1 MWMLSFIPD
10 AVLQMVILVIMSAGG
25 ILYLLGIGLSFF
37 PPLTPYKEPVKIL
50 ATVLIIAGVYFYGSY
65 DTEMTWRKRVEE
77 VQAKVEKAE
86 AEGKELTQ
94 KIAQVSKQKQKV
106 RVEYYA
112 QVKERIVEK
121 AVQIDAKC
129 ELDPVVPKLHN
140 DAAVNPG
147 KLGKVTVEDVKK

>member
-1 MWMLSFIPD
+1 MWMLSFVPD
-10 AVLQMVILVIMSAGG
+10 AILQMVIFAVMAAGG
-25 ILYLLGIGLSFF
+25 VLYLLSYALALF
-37 PPLTPYKEPVKIL
+37 PPLALYKELVKTL

-77 VQAKVEKAE
+77 VQAKVAQAE
-86 AEGKELTQ
+86 EEGKALTQ
-94 KIAQVSKQKQKV
+94 KIDQVSKQKQKV

-140 DAAVNPG
+140 DAATNPG
-147 KLGKVTVEDVKK
+147 KLGKVTIEDVKK

>member
-10 AVLQMVILVIMSAGG
+10 AILQMVIFAIMAAGG
-25 ILYLLGIGLSFF
+25 VLYLLGYGLALF
-37 PPLTPYKEPVKIL
+37 PPLAPYKEVVKL
-50 ATVLIIAGVYFYGSY
+50 LSTVLIIAGVYFYGSY
-65 DTEMTWRKRVEE
+65 DTEMSWRKKVEE

-94 KIAQVSKQKQKV
+94 KIEQVSKQKQKV

-129 ELDPVVPKLHN
+129 ELDTVVPKLHN
-140 DAAVNPG
+140 DAAQNPG
-147 KLGKVTVEDVKK
+147 KLGKFTIEDVKK